1 MKRLLGLT
9 LAFGIGMSGGAQ
21 GAKETALSMHGD
33 VKHTVDA
40 PLPYMNPKAPK
51 GGLIRFGVVG
61 TFDTTNPFV
70 TKGTPPAGL
79 SLYSER
85 LVFEPLMKRSGD
97 EPFTLYGL
105 LAEKYDIAPDRS
117 WIIFYINPKAKWADG
132 KPVTAKDVLFTF
144 ETLRE
149 KGQPNMRL
157 YYGRVETAE
166 LLEGNAIK
174 FTFKKT
180 DEGTYDPEQPL
191 LMALM
196 SVIPAHFF
204 EGRDFEKASLEPLM
218 GSGPYRI
225 KIIEP
230 GRRISYERRPDYWAK
245 DLPIQQGQ
253 YNFEE
258 VRFDFYRDSKVAF
271 EAFKAGA
278 YDIYADADPSHWRTA
293 YDFPA
298 ARQGRVIKQEWS
310 HHNPVGLKGFAMNM
324 RRPFFQ
330 DARVRRAFIEAFD
343 FETLNRTLF
352 GGEYTRSH
360 SFFSNTELASQEIPQ
375 GKEKALLETIPDL
388 PKALFTESYHV
399 PRTDGSGRDR
409 KNLKKALTLLQA
421 AGYQLRAGKLVDAK
435 TGTPFVFEILLYN
448 PEDQK
453 IALAYAKNLKVL
465 GIDATIRT
473 VDPTQYESRRLKFDY
488 DMIIHTW
495 GHSLSP
501 GAEQKHYWTSR
512 AAKEEGS
519 RNYPGIQS
527 KAIDLLC
534 DAVSK
539 AKDRE
544 SLVIAIRALDRAL
557 LWGDYVVP
565 LYYSAKTRLAYWDKF
580 GYPEINPRVGV
591 VFSTWWHKP

>member
-1 MKRLLGLT
+1 
-9 LAFGIGMSGGAQ
+9 
-21 GAKETALSMHGD
+21 
-33 VKHTVDA
+33 
-40 PLPYMNPKAPK
+40 
-51 GGLIRFGVVG
+51 
-61 TFDTTNPFV
+61 
-70 TKGTPPAGL
+70 
-79 SLYSER
+79 
-85 LVFEPLMKRSGD
+85 
-97 EPFTLYGL
+97 
-105 LAEKYDIAPDRS
+105 
-117 WIIFYINPKAKWADG
+117 
-132 KPVTAKDVLFTF
+132 
-144 ETLRE
+144 
-149 KGQPNMRL
+149 
-157 YYGRVETAE
+157 
-166 LLEGNAIK
+166 
-174 FTFKKT
+174 
-180 DEGTYDPEQPL
+180 
-191 LMALM
+191 
-196 SVIPAHFF
+196 
-204 EGRDFEKASLEPLM
+204 
-218 GSGPYRI
+218 
-225 KIIEP
+225 
-230 GRRISYERRPDYWAK
+230 
-245 DLPIQQGQ
+245 
-253 YNFEE
+253 
-258 VRFDFYRDSKVAF
+258 
-271 EAFKAGA
+271 
-278 YDIYADADPSHWRTA
+278 
-293 YDFPA
+293 
-298 ARQGRVIKQEWS
+298 
-310 HHNPVGLKGFAMNM
+310 
-324 RRPFFQ
+324 
-330 DARVRRAFIEAFD
+330 
-343 FETLNRTLF
+343 
-352 GGEYTRSH
+352 
-360 SFFSNTELASQEIPQ
+360 
-375 GKEKALLETIPDL
+375 
-388 PKALFTESYHV
+388 V